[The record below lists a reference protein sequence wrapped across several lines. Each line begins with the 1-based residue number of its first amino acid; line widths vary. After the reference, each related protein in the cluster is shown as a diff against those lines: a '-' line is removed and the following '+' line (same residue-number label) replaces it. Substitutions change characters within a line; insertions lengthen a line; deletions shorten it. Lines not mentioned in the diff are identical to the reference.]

1 LTSSCCWAGAGG
13 IDTCVLLRL
22 KMLDIVRLKLL
33 VELRV
38 DRREMGVGWKS
49 CPAVWEA
56 DSSTTAEVL

>member
-1 LTSSCCWAGAGG
+1 
-13 IDTCVLLRL
+13 VLLRL